1 LPREECVVEAV
12 FGVLAIL
19 LGLELGLSPWT
30 YGFADHRAAAIGVV
44 AFASAGVFAG
54 LFTINEGIDERA
66 HRTGAPRPD
75 VSLARAL
82 IGRRRSGARPEEQAG
97 RPTRSGPARP
107 GTQRGRHV
115 TTDARAV
122 PADVLHVD
130 ACGHR
135 PVRGERTAG
144 LVLRLLAGLMLGA
157 SGLLTAG
164 MGLGLLELP
173 RTAHLTRHPIV
184 SASLGAVGL
193 AVILLGVLLIDGV
206 PRVLGSD

>member
-1 LPREECVVEAV
+1 
-12 FGVLAIL
+12 
-19 LGLELGLSPWT
+19 
-30 YGFADHRAAAIGVV
+30 
-44 AFASAGVFAG
+44 
-54 LFTINEGIDERA
+54 
-66 HRTGAPRPD
+66 
-75 VSLARAL
+75 
-82 IGRRRSGARPEEQAG
+82 
-97 RPTRSGPARP
+97 
-107 GTQRGRHV
+107 V

>member
-1 LPREECVVEAV
+1 VEAV

-82 IGRRRSGARPEEQAG
+82 IGRRRSGAPPRNRRGGQPAAARRGPEPKG
-97 RPTRSGPARP
+97 G
-107 GTQRGRHV
+107 V
-115 TTDARAV
+115 T
-122 PADVLHVD
+122 
-130 ACGHR
+130 
-135 PVRGERTAG
+135 
-144 LVLRLLAGLMLGA
+144 
-157 SGLLTAG
+157 
-164 MGLGLLELP
+164 
-173 RTAHLTRHPIV
+173 
-184 SASLGAVGL
+184 
-193 AVILLGVLLIDGV
+193 
-206 PRVLGSD
+206 

>member
-1 LPREECVVEAV
+1 
-12 FGVLAIL
+12 
-19 LGLELGLSPWT
+19 
-30 YGFADHRAAAIGVV
+30 
-44 AFASAGVFAG
+44 
-54 LFTINEGIDERA
+54 
-66 HRTGAPRPD
+66 
-75 VSLARAL
+75 
-82 IGRRRSGARPEEQAG
+82 
-97 RPTRSGPARP
+97 
-107 GTQRGRHV
+107 V
-115 TTDARAV
+115 TTNARAV

-135 PVRGERTAG
+135 PVRGERTVG